1 MKLRETTHQGSKS
14 PWPFHIYLWPTQYH
28 PTIVGKVNTAVGFV
42 LLLVVG
48 GGGKTNEFLL
58 FKDKLICLPMS
69 VR

>member
-1 MKLRETTHQGSKS
+1 
-14 PWPFHIYLWPTQYH
+14 
-28 PTIVGKVNTAVGFV
+28 VGFV